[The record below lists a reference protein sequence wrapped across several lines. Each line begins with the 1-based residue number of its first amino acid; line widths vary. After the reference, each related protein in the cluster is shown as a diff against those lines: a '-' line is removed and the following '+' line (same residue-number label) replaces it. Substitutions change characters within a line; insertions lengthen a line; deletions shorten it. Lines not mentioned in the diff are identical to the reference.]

1 MSATLT
7 APSLTVTPTS
17 SAVVSPPASSSSSST
32 GGPTI
37 SPATSPLLFFVALG
51 FGIVFTNLWII
62 VGVKYCFRRNRRL
75 RARALAANGEIPYDG
90 YDETGYDMGLLRPP
104 IRRRREKK
112 LMTNAEMDE
121 RFPVKK
127 YKVWR
132 CERESAGLPT
142 EGGVAAQ
149 IPSRAPS
156 VREIDLEIGAAL
168 KEAAGHLE
176 AVDIMASTSE
186 GADHNDHTTTEQ
198 ETVPHPESASPGMSD
213 LRRTDSAKSA
223 SASDLRRTNSA
234 TMAGTSDLLWTNTA
248 TTAGTSDL
256 QRTISGTTAETLK
269 PQGEEEDDEDA
280 VLTHPNLHPDLADTS
295 GDACAICLEQLED
308 DDDVRGLS
316 CGHAFHAACI
326 DPWLTT
332 RRACCPLC
340 KADYYVPKQILLPQ
354 PAQHHQPDGHSSRG
368 VLPDQYASFFR
379 AHGLT
384 GFPVVRHNETD
395 ELPPPA
401 TSPNMG
407 ERNENMGS
415 TWASR
420 FVRARLPRSRR
431 HGERASPE
439 EQTVATDQ
447 PGQVEMETS
456 PNEQVDVERQEAERQ
471 RQEAEYRQSRERS
484 YGMNVN
490 LGIHGAVI

>member
-1 MSATLT
+1 MSATST

-17 SAVVSPPASSSSSST
+17 SPVVSPPASSSSSSN
-32 GGPTI
+32 GGSTI

-75 RARALAANGEIPYDG
+75 RAQALAANGEIPYDG

-112 LMTNAEMDE
+112 LMTDAEMDE

-127 YKVWR
+127 YKLWR
-132 CERESAGLPT
+132 CERESAGLST

-168 KEAAGHLE
+168 KEAGDHLE
-176 AVDIMASTSE
+176 AVDLAASSSE
-186 GADHNDHTTTEQ
+186 GAGHNDQTTTAEQ
-198 ETVPHPESASPGMSD
+198 KSVPHPETPSPGMSD
-213 LRRTDSAKSA
+213 LRRTDSANSA
-223 SASDLRRTNSA
+223 GVSDLRRMNS
-234 TMAGTSDLLWTNTA
+234 A

-256 QRTISGTTAETLK
+256 QRTNSATTAETLK
-269 PQGEEEDDEDA
+269 PQGEEEEDEDA
-280 VLTHPNLHPDLADTS
+280 VRTHPNLHPDLADTS
-295 GDACAICLEQLED
+295 GDVCAICLEQLED
-308 DDDVRGLS
+308 DDDVRGLT

-340 KADYYVPKQILLPQ
+340 KADYYVPKQIQVPQ
-354 PAQHHQPDGHSSRG
+354 PAQHHRPEGRSHG
-368 VLPDQYASFFR
+368 VLSDQYASFFR

-401 TSPNMG
+401 TSPNMA
-407 ERNENMGS
+407 ERNENMRN

-439 EQTVATDQ
+439 EEQTVVPAQ

-456 PNEQVDVERQEAERQ
+456 PNELVDVERQEAERQ
-471 RQEAEYRQSRERS
+471 RQEAEYRQSQERA

>member
-1 MSATLT
+1 MSATST
-7 APSLTVTPTS
+7 APSLTVPPTS
-17 SAVVSPPASSSSSST
+17 SAVVSPPASPSSSSIES
-32 GGPTI
+32 PI

-90 YDETGYDMGLLRPP
+90 YEETGYDMGFLRPP

-112 LMTNAEMDE
+112 LMTNAEIDE

-127 YKVWR
+127 YKIWR
-132 CERESAGLPT
+132 CERESAGLST

-149 IPSRAPS
+149 IPSRERS

-176 AVDIMASTSE
+176 VVDITAATAD
-186 GADHNDHTTTEQ
+186 GADHNDQTTAEQ
-198 ETVPHPESASPGMSD
+198 ESILHPETPSPGMSD

-223 SASDLRRTNSA
+223 GASDLRRTNSA
-234 TMAGTSDLLWTNTA
+234 TMAGTSDLLRTNSA

-256 QRTISGTTAETLK
+256 QRENSATTAETLK

-280 VLTHPNLHPDLADTS
+280 VRTHPNLNPDLADTS
-295 GDACAICLEQLED
+295 GDSCAICLEQLED
-308 DDDVRGLS
+308 ADDVRGLT

-326 DPWLTT
+326 DTWLTT

-340 KADYYVPKQILLPQ
+340 KADYYVPNQIPLPQ
-354 PAQHHQPDGHSSRG
+354 PAQHHDGHSRG
-368 VLPDQYASFFR
+368 LLPDQYASFFR

-384 GFPVVRHNETD
+384 GFPVVRHNVTD

-401 TSPNMG
+401 TSPNIG
-407 ERNENMGS
+407 ERNENMGN

-431 HGERASPE
+431 HLERASPE
-439 EQTVATDQ
+439 EQTVAPDQ
-447 PGQVEMETS
+447 PGPVEMETS
-456 PNEQVDVERQEAERQ
+456 SNEPVDVERQDAERQ
-471 RQEAEYRQSRERS
+471 R
-484 YGMNVN
+484 
-490 LGIHGAVI
+490 

>member
-1 MSATLT
+1 MSATST

-17 SAVVSPPASSSSSST
+17 SAVVSPPASSSSSSS
-32 GGPTI
+32 GGSTI

-90 YDETGYDMGLLRPP
+90 YEETGYDMGLLRPP

-132 CERESAGLPT
+132 CERESAGLST

-149 IPSRAPS
+149 IPSREPS
-156 VREIDLEIGAAL
+156 VREIDFELGAAL

-176 AVDIMASTSE
+176 VVDITASTSE
-186 GADHNDHTTTEQ
+186 GADHNDHNEQTTAEQ
-198 ETVPHPESASPGMSD
+198 EIPHPETPSPGMSD
-213 LRRTDSAKSA
+213 LRRTDSA
-223 SASDLRRTNSA
+223 
-234 TMAGTSDLLWTNTA
+234 TMAGTSDLLRTNSA

-256 QRTISGTTAETLK
+256 QRANSATTAETLK
-269 PQGEEEDDEDA
+269 PQGEEDDEEDA
-280 VLTHPNLHPDLADTS
+280 VRTHPNLHPDLADTS
-295 GDACAICLEQLED
+295 GDSCAICLEQLED
-308 DDDVRGLS
+308 DDDVRGLT

-340 KADYYVPKQILLPQ
+340 KADYYVPKQIPLPQ
-354 PAQHHQPDGHSSRG
+354 SAQHQDGHSRG

-384 GFPVVRHNETD
+384 GFPVVRHNVTD

-407 ERNENMGS
+407 ERNENVGN

-431 HGERASPE
+431 HGGRASPE
-439 EQTVATDQ
+439 EQTVAPGQ

-456 PNEQVDVERQEAERQ
+456 PNEPVDVERQDAEGQ
-471 RQEAEYRQSRERS
+471 RQEAEYRESRERT

-490 LGIHGAVI
+490 LGIHGVVI